1 MIAIPEIKPI
11 AQTAVVISQDLHLFF
26 VSTTI
31 DTAIVYTNA
40 TYLKINKWNK
50 LYYSFYFV
58 YAHLMICLTMLVN
71 PESNNTRNATDAHIC
86 ALSPKQHEAVSYTR
100 FKTNNKDT
108 SGQ

>member
-40 TYLKINKWNK
+40 TYLKINK
-50 LYYSFYFV
+50 
-58 YAHLMICLTMLVN
+58 
-71 PESNNTRNATDAHIC
+71 
-86 ALSPKQHEAVSYTR
+86 
-100 FKTNNKDT
+100 
-108 SGQ
+108 